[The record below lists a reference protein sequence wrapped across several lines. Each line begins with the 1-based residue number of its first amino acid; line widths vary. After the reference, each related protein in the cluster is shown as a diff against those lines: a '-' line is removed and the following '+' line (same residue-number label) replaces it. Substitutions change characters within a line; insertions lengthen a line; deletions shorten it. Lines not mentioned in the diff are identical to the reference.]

1 MSSLLQSPWPA
12 SFQAG
17 PSDHPGAWQDF
28 DCVQLED
35 VLRDFDTFYT
45 SSDTSDMTAS
55 APESPLSERYNSFMT
70 SGMGGRQGQPGK
82 GQARLLGTAIKPSIS
97 KPPISQ
103 RKLDKHP
110 DIVLMQHSDASIPCS
125 NSTCSEADVMPHI
138 KETVTNAPTSRW
150 AGRRGRKGRRKGP
163 CKAAPVKHM
172 TRPQEDSTAKTC
184 QPGAKDCTRPTPN
197 IGSFSG
203 LLQPFTV
210 VKMYGKAGTLSLEQL
225 NHKIKAAE
233 GGK

>member
-1 MSSLLQSPWPA
+1 MLTPAAAAGTRAAVPDLQPSLYVYGHNPA
-12 SFQAG
+12 NCG
-17 PSDHPGAWQDF
+17 
-28 DCVQLED
+28 
-35 VLRDFDTFYT
+35 
-45 SSDTSDMTAS
+45 
-55 APESPLSERYNSFMT
+55 LS
-70 SGMGGRQGQPGK
+70 
-82 GQARLLGTAIKPSIS
+82 
-97 KPPISQ
+97 
-103 RKLDKHP
+103 HC
-110 DIVLMQHSDASIPCS
+110 SDASIPCS

-138 KETVTNAPTSRW
+138 KETVTNGRCMCKQLKLPWLTTIQAWFDVYVYLAAPTSRW

-210 VKMYGKAGTLSLEQL
+210 VKVTTAEQHNVLRLTAGFCICNLYFLLASSTIAPPPSLQPDIIILMMRADVWQGWYIES
-225 NHKIKAAE
+225 
-233 GGK
+233 GTT